1 MKKTT
6 LEFKR
11 NQKYVKQTLTI
22 LTFIFSLFFAS
33 CGTKQKKFDKNTWNE
48 MDDIMYANRE
58 SMVTD
63 LMKNHLR
70 QRMTFKEVVE
80 LIGKPESYANIKS
93 NTIAYEIMVDYG
105 WNIDPVKGKTLYIEL
120 TNDSIVKDFKLEE
133 WKH

>member
-1 MKKTT
+1 MKKTAF
-6 LEFKR
+6 EFKR
-11 NQKYVKQTLTI
+11 NQKYVKQALTI
-22 LTFIFSLFFAS
+22 FIFSLFFVS
-33 CGTKQKKFDKNTWNE
+33 CGAEQKKFDKNTWNE

-80 LIGKPESYANIKS
+80 LIGKPENYTNTKS
-93 NTIAYEIMVDYG
+93 NTIGYEIMVDYG
-105 WNIDPVKGKTLYIEL
+105 WDIDPVKGKTLYIEL
-120 TNDSIVKDFKLEE
+120 TNDSIVKNFKLEE